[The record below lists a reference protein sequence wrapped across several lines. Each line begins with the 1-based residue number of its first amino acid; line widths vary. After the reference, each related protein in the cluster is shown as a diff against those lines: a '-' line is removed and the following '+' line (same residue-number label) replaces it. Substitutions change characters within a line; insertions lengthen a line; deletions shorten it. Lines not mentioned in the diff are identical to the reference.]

1 MKNFLV
7 VFSVVAVAIAAW
19 AETPVSGTVAG
30 KWTKEGS
37 PYRVTGDLTVARG
50 STLRIEPGV
59 DVVFDG
65 PYTLTVEGKLV
76 AGQKKRHLSIR
87 FEIGSKKDPER
98 TVKFT
103 TDLDKNPAG
112 WGGIKFV
119 RAGDENEILNGA
131 IEHVRSTGDGGGIRC
146 DDSEVALVNCTLS
159 DCAAEGTGG
168 GIAVIEGGMA
178 FTNGTIENCRA
189 GAAGG
194 AIYGDHAEIALTNCS
209 ISHNTGSAGGA
220 VFLTRSEF
228 VSTNDTYENNSI
240 GGVSLLDKSEGVF
253 TNSTLSGG
261 GIVCRESELVITN
274 GTIESGTD
282 AALSCLEHSSVVIT
296 NATLKGGKGLDKDES
311 SEVVATNV
319 EY

>member
-7 VFSVVAVAIAAW
+7 VFSVVALTLAVW
-19 AETPVSGTVAG
+19 AETPVSGMVDG

-37 PYRVTGDLTVARG
+37 PYRVTGDLTVAKAT
-50 STLRIEPGV
+50 TLWIEPGV
-59 DVVFDG
+59 EVIFAG
-65 PYTLTVEGKLV
+65 PYTLTVEGRLA
-76 AGQKKRHLSIR
+76 AGVQKGIHLR
-87 FEIGSKKDPER
+87 MKANPP
-98 TVKFT
+98 VKFT
-103 TDLDKNPAG
+103 TDLSANAAG

-119 RAGDENEILNGA
+119 KAGDENEIVNGI
-131 IEHVRSTGDGGGIRC
+131 IEHVRATGDGGGIRC
-146 DDSEVALVNCTLS
+146 DHSEVALTNCTLS

-168 GIAVIEGGMA
+168 GIAVIEGSVA
-178 FTNGTIENCRA
+178 LTNGTIENCRA

-194 AIYGDHAEIALTNCS
+194 GVYGDHAEIALTNCDLKN
-209 ISHNTGSAGGA
+209 NTGSAGGA

-240 GGVSLLDKSEGVF
+240 GSVTLFDKSEGVF

-261 GIVCRESELVITN
+261 GIVCRASELVITN
-274 GTIESGTD
+274 GTIESGTE
-282 AALSCLEHSSVVIT
+282 AALSCLEHSSAVIT
-296 NATLKGGKGLDKDES
+296 NATLKGGKGLDKDET